1 MARFE
6 FAMQEFWGFVLV
18 LVRTGAIL
26 SAFPILGTA
35 MVPVRVRVAVV
46 VAISMVFGPMVMT
59 NVEPGWLTP
68 GKLSLGLMSE
78 LLIGLVLG
86 FATRLLLAAVEV
98 AGSIMGFQLGFGVAV
113 QLDPVTQVETPVL
126 ASFLVILASLIYF
139 VVDGHHLMLLALGT
153 SFSLIPPL
161 HAAANPQLMEQA
173 TGLMQHSF
181 NLGLKLALPV
191 IAVTF
196 LTYLVLGII
205 GRVMPQ
211 MNVLFTGFPLT
222 IGLGLLVLGFG
233 LPLFAGIFQQTIL
246 GLETT
251 LIKLMEEM
259 GGG

>member
-6 FAMQEFWGFVLV
+6 FALQEFWGFVLV

-35 MVPVRVRVAVV
+35 MVPARVRVAVV
-46 VAISMVFGPMVMT
+46 VAMSMVFGPMVMT
-59 NVEPGWLTP
+59 NVEPDWLTP
-68 GKLSLGLMSE
+68 GKLSLGLISE

-86 FATRLLLAAVEV
+86 FATRLLMAAVEV

-126 ASFLVILASLIYF
+126 ASFLVILASLMF
-139 VVDGHHLMLLALGT
+139 FAADGHNMMLLALGT

-161 HAAANPQLMEQA
+161 QAAAHPELLEEA
-173 TGLMQHSF
+173 TSLMQQSF
-181 NLGLKLALPV
+181 NLGLKLALP
-191 IAVTF
+191 IMAVTF

-233 LPLFAGIFQQTIL
+233 LPLFAAIFQQTII
-246 GLETT
+246 GLEST

>member
-6 FAMQEFWGFVLV
+6 FAVQEFWGFILV

-26 SAFPILGTA
+26 SAFPLLGTG
-35 MVPVRVRVAVV
+35 MVPARVRVAMALA
-46 VAISMVFGPMVMT
+46 VAMVFGPMVVT
-59 NVEPGWLTP
+59 TVDPSWLTP
-68 GKLSLGLMSE
+68 GRLSVGLMSE
-78 LLIGLVLG
+78 VFIGLVLG
-86 FATRLLLAAVEV
+86 FATRLLMATVEI

-126 ASFLVILASLIYF
+126 ASFLVILASLLYF
-139 VVDGHHLMLLALGT
+139 AVDGHHIMLLALGT

-161 HAAANPQLMEQA
+161 HAGAHPPLLMDA
-173 TGLMQHSF
+173 TALMQQSF
-181 NLGLKLALPV
+181 NLGLKLALPIIV
-191 IAVTF
+191 VTF

-222 IGLGLLVLGFG
+222 IGLGLIVLGFG
-233 LPLFAGIFQQTIL
+233 LPLFAAIFQQTIL
-246 GLETT
+246 GLEAT

-259 GGG
+259 GRG

>member
-6 FAMQEFWGFVLV
+6 FAVQEFWGFVLV

-35 MVPVRVRVAVV
+35 MVPARVRVAVV

-59 NVEPGWLTP
+59 TMEPDWLTP

-86 FATRLLLAAVEV
+86 FATRLLMAAVEV
-98 AGSIMGFQLGFGVAV
+98 AGSIMGFQIGFGVAV
-113 QLDPVTQVETPVL
+113 QLDPVTQVEVPVV
-126 ASFLVILASLIYF
+126 ASFLVILASLLFF
-139 VVDGHHLMLLALGT
+139 VADGHLMMLMALGT

-161 HAAANPQLMEQA
+161 HAAAHPQLLEHA
-173 TGLMQHSF
+173 TTLMQQSY
-181 NLGLKLALPV
+181 NLGVKLAFPIIV
-191 IAVTF
+191 VTF

-233 LPLFAGIFQQTIL
+233 IPLFAAIFQETIL
-246 GLETT
+246 GLEAT

-259 GGG
+259 GRG